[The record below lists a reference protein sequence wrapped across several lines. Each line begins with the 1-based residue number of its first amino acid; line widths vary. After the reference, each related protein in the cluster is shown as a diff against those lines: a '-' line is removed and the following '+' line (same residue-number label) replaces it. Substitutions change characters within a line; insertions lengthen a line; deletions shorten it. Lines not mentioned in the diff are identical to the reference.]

1 MPTYELSVILRQ
13 MARVF
18 CVHFTPHNHIT
29 SKHRPLHPQP
39 EVIATLKRTAD
50 KILDNGGIIRK
61 LENLGTRPLPYKIS
75 EHGLVHRTGSY
86 FVMQFDAPTTLIQTV
101 HEEYGRDIDIVR
113 RHIFKVDPPA
123 DVECTLGAEMLP
135 PAYRTEVQRMVAI
148 AKRSEKPK
156 YNQKSGLDYYPF
168 QK

>member
-1 MPTYELSVILRQ
+1 MTHQLSNLKLFVG
-13 MARVF
+13 
-18 CVHFTPHNHIT
+18 
-29 SKHRPLHPQP
+29 QP
-39 EVIATLKRTAD
+39 EVVSTLKRTAH

-86 FVMQFDAPTTLIQTV
+86 FVMQFDAPTPLIQEMK
-101 HEEYGRDIDIVR
+101 EEYGRDIDIVR
-113 RHIFKVDPPA
+113 RHIFRVDVPEP
-123 DVECTLGAEMLP
+123 VECTLAEEMLP
-135 PAYRTEVQRMVAI
+135 PAYRKEVQQMVAI
-148 AKRSEKPK
+148 AKRNEKPK